1 MSLKILTD
9 EKYKGDF
16 MINFIKQT
24 RLLMPVL
31 AIVFLLPLGSWPSD
45 FLTSAAAAEL
55 SGVRAPYVISTIP
68 RNHAG
73 GVLLNSKISAT
84 FSRVMNPKTFTRFS
98 ASVRGLGGTHVA
110 GTISFNADN
119 SVFTFTP
126 ANTLATGTKYI
137 VTFTRR
143 VKSSR
148 GIPLLKKYSFSF
160 ITIGDFIYSGEGNGR
175 VSSWSISG
183 GKLSYSPVS
192 TGSGSPAGSVAIDP
206 SGKYLYAVNLNN
218 GTVSSYSI
226 NNGILSSA
234 PLSTTT
240 QISGFTPYHLA
251 VDPMGRFVY
260 VTDWNN
266 GTVSSFSINN
276 GQLSSDPVSVT
287 APTSLSFKG
296 AITVVVDP
304 SGNYL
309 YVDGGMGDATDGFNS
324 ISSYSVSGGILTL
337 LGGDSNYTP
346 KNNGLVEAAES
357 IVQSGNLLFVAED
370 GYDNISSYAIKGGIP
385 KYTGNSTP
393 YETSSTGIVFLA
405 VDPSGRYLFAS
416 ENNPDNI
423 ISYSI
428 GPNGALTQLSKT
440 AIGYGRLANPNYI
453 IVDPSGRYL
462 YVTYYSTGNLAAYS
476 IKDGM
481 LSADPVSQIG
491 SANAMIAGDY
501 TSIAITPSVYKSP
514 EWPVSRL
521 PVVQSPLQNNTN
533 TGVKKVKNGVKVKPI
548 FNFFQNLSK

>member
-1 MSLKILTD
+1 
-9 EKYKGDF
+9 
-16 MINFIKQT
+16 MINFIKQA

-31 AIVFLLPLGSWPSD
+31 AIVFLLSLGSAWRSGS
-45 FLTSAAAAEL
+45 LTNAAAAEL
-55 SGVRAPYVISTIP
+55 SGARRAPYVISTNP

-84 FSRVMNPKTFTRFS
+84 FSRAMNPKTFTKFS
-98 ASVRGLGGTHVA
+98 ASVKGLGGTHVA

-126 ANTLATGTKYI
+126 ANTLATGTRYI

-148 GIPLLKKYSFSF
+148 GIPLLRKYSFSF

-175 VSSWSISG
+175 VSSWSING
-183 GKLSYSPVS
+183 GRLSSSPAS
-192 TGSGSPAGSVAIDP
+192 TGSGPAAGSVAIDP
-206 SGKYLYAVNLNN
+206 SGKYLYAVNSNN

-226 NNGILSSA
+226 DNGALSSL
-234 PLSTTT
+234 PLSTTA
-240 QISGFTPYHLA
+240 QVSGFTPYHLA

-266 GTVSSFSINN
+266 GTVSSYSISN
-276 GQLSSDPVSVT
+276 GQLSSSPVSVT
-287 APTSLSFKG
+287 DPTSPSLKG
-296 AITVVVDP
+296 AITVVADP
-304 SGNYL
+304 SGSYI
-309 YVDGGMGDATDGFNS
+309 YVDGGTGDSAGGFNS
-324 ISSYSVSGGILTL
+324 VSSYSVSGGMLTL
-337 LGGDSNYTP
+337 LGGASNYIP
-346 KNNGLVEAAES
+346 KNNGPVESAES

-370 GYDNISSYAIKGGIP
+370 GYDNISSYGISGGVP

-416 ENNPDNI
+416 ENNPGNI
-423 ISYSI
+423 ISYGI
-428 GPNGALTQLSKT
+428 GANGALTQLSET

-481 LSADPVSQIG
+481 LSADPISQIG

-521 PVVQSPLQNNTN
+521 PLVQSPLQNNAN
-533 TGVKKVKNGVKVKPI
+533 TGVNKVKNGIKPI
-548 FNFFQNLSK
+548 FNFFQNLLK